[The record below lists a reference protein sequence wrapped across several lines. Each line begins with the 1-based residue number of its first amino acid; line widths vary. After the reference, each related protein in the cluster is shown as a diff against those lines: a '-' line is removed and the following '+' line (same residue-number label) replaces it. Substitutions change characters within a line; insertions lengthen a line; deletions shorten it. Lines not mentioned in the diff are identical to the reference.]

1 MPCEACS
8 PSRAP
13 RRVTVRTM
21 DTLADVLAYFVTQI
35 DLIKDFV
42 VGLVQAAFTPTL
54 IVVALVS
61 AIAWLIAFL
70 RRRG

>member
-1 MPCEACS
+1 
-8 PSRAP
+8 
-13 RRVTVRTM
+13 M